1 MFDDSFKDVKPKS
14 LRAWFNG
21 AKNLSSVSSIEN
33 LNTSDVTYMDG
44 MFNGCSSLTK
54 LDLSGFNTA
63 NVGSMSGMFNGC
75 SSLTELDLSS
85 FNTANVENM
94 SGMFIDCSSLT
105 SLDLSGFNTA
115 NVEYM
120 NGMFNGCSKLTELKL
135 SNFDTSNVTYMTSM
149 FDGCSSLTKLDL
161 SGFNTANVGSMSG
174 MFNGCSS
181 LTELILGSSFNTTNV
196 TDMASMF
203 ANCSSLTNLILGSS
217 FNTANV
223 TDMNHM
229 FANCIKLTNLI
240 LGSSFNTASVTNM
253 NSMFYRCSSLT
264 KLNLSS
270 FNTANVT
277 DMASMFAGCSNLKE
291 INLTSFNIAKV
302 TRMASMFADC
312 SSLTGLDLSSFN
324 TANVE
329 NMASMFAGCS
339 NLKEINLTS
348 FNTANVTNMNFMF
361 YNCKNLEFILKG
373 IDFIIKD
380 NTSTNNM
387 YYNCTSLLKPYVI
400 YCEQDKS
407 LHFTG
412 NAKDL
417 TEITFDGNT
426 IMLADGNR
434 WKGDAVI
441 NTTEVPGWNILCND
455 VSTVVFEE
463 NFKNIQP
470 NSCGAWFSGFSNLKE
485 IKGIENLNTSIVT
498 NMYCMFCNCSSLT
511 SLDLR
516 KFNTSNVTDMNT
528 MFYGCRS
535 LTSLD
540 LSSFKT
546 ENVTNIRDMFSD
558 CSSLTSLD
566 ISNFYMFNME
576 RFNGQNILKNCQDLE
591 MLDLSNCTGYLK
603 EFANFAYEGM
613 EAHQRMIIKVPDN
626 SEAIEG
632 LWRDENYMVTSAGTS
647 FVRQFTEGKMST
659 VCLPFAVSASN
670 EGGTFYRYDSYDGT
684 DVVFK
689 KVTEGM
695 TEANTAYLFMPSA
708 TGKVVFTGTDAMNS
722 LPADIAE
729 GEEAGLYGV
738 YTQKTF
744 TADDADKGIYY
755 GWAQGQFWRAGAN
768 AAVNSNRA
776 YLKLPA
782 AAAAR
787 LSVRLDGNGT
797 TGISTAR
804 SSTDG
809 STDAPVYNLQGQRV
823 GGSYKGVVIKN
834 GKKMIVK

>member
-1 MFDDSFKDVKPKS
+1 MFKECSS
-14 LRAWFNG
+14 LTG
-21 AKNLSSVSSIEN
+21 LDLSSFNTEN
-33 LNTSDVTYMDG
+33 VTNMGG
-44 MFNGCSSLTK
+44 MFNGCSKLTELDLSGFNTASVTYMGGMFLDCSSLTK
-54 LDLSGFNTA
+54 LDLSSFNTA
-63 NVGSMSGMFNGC
+63 SVMDMSGMFNGC
-75 SSLTELDLSS
+75 SSLTELNL
-85 FNTANVENM
+85 N
-94 SGMFIDCSSLT
+94 
-105 SLDLSGFNTA
+105 
-115 NVEYM
+115 
-120 NGMFNGCSKLTELKL
+120 K
-135 SNFDTSNVTYMTSM
+135 FDTSNVTY
-149 FDGCSSLTKLDL
+149 
-161 SGFNTANVGSMSG
+161 MSG

-181 LTELILGSSFNTTNV
+181 LTELNLNNFDTSNV
-196 TDMASMF
+196 TDMSGMF
-203 ANCSSLTNLILGSS
+203 KGCSN
-217 FNTANV
+217 
-223 TDMNHM
+223 
-229 FANCIKLTNLI
+229 LTNLI

-253 NSMFYRCSSLT
+253 NSMFYRCSNLNGLDLSSFNTANVMNMGGMFNGCSKLT
-264 KLNLSS
+264 ELDLSGFNTANVENMASMFANCNNLTNLILGSS

-277 DMASMFAGCSNLKE
+277 DMNHMFSWCSNLEGLVLSSFNTASVTNMNSMFYRCSNLNGLDLSSFNTAKVENMASMFDGCSNLKE
-291 INLTSFNIAKV
+291 INLTSFNTANV

-312 SSLTGLDLSSFN
+312 SSLTGLDL
-324 TANVE
+324 
-329 NMASMFAGCS
+329 
-339 NLKEINLTS
+339 TS
-348 FNTANVTNMNFMF
+348 FNTSNVTNMSYMF

-387 YYNCTSLLKPYVI
+387 YYDCTSLLKPYVI

-426 IMLADGNR
+426 ITLADNNR

-470 NSCGAWFSGFSNLKE
+470 NSCGAWFSSFNNLKE

-498 NMYCMFCNCSSLT
+498 NMNM
-511 SLDLR
+511 
-516 KFNTSNVTDMNT
+516 
-528 MFYGCRS
+528 MFYGCSS
-535 LTSLD
+535 LPSLN

-546 ENVTNIRDMFSD
+546 ENVTNIKDMFSG

-566 ISNFYMFNME
+566 IRNFYMFNME
-576 RFNGQNILKNCQDLE
+576 RFNGQDILKNCQDLE

-613 EAHQRMIIKVPDN
+613 EAHRRMIIKVPDG
-626 SEAIEG
+626 SETIEG

-647 FVRQFTEGKMST
+647 FVRPFTEGNMST

-689 KVTEGM
+689 KVTEEM
-695 TEANTAYLFMPSA
+695 TEANTAYLFMPST
-708 TGKVVFTGTDAMNS
+708 TGKVTFTGNTALAS
-722 LPADIAE
+722 LPADIIE
-729 GEEAGLYGV
+729 GEETGLYGV
-738 YTQKTF
+738 YTKKTF

-755 GWAQGQFWRAGAN
+755 GWAQGQFRRAGAN
-768 AAVNSNRA
+768 AAVNPNRA

-797 TGISTAR
+797 TGISTAG
-804 SSTDG
+804 SSADG
-809 STDAPVYNLQGQRV
+809 GTDAPVYNLQGQRV
-823 GGSYKGVVIKN
+823 GSSYKGVVIKN